1 MDLMELRRGLMM
13 AMENVPGLIFHKSI
27 VMDSMATMN
36 ARKTIQ
42 GVACE
47 NAGLIVS
54 IDQLPNQPEPNIY
67 IALFYAKFYDPVEN
81 PLSATSILRPNGTYG
96 TDSAMVSFT
105 PSTGVIELGGNYG
118 YFPAGTRYNIYEIKI
133 KD

>member
-1 MDLMELRRGLMM
+1 MELRRGLMM
-13 AMENVPGLIFHKSI
+13 AMASVPGLIFHKSI

-47 NAGLIVS
+47 NAGIIVS
-54 IDQLPNQPEPNIY
+54 IDQLPNQPDQNIY
-67 IALFYAKFYDPVEN
+67 IALFYGKFYDPVEN
-81 PLSATSILRPNGTYG
+81 PGSTTSILRPNGTYG
-96 TDSAMVSFT
+96 TDNAMVSFT